1 MQTKGTQ
8 KQKKTK
14 VKGQY
19 RQDLTPEQKLEI
31 KEAFDLFDSEG
42 TGTIDVNDLK
52 VALRALGFEPSKKE
66 IKTLT
71 DNLSDNNQM
80 KDDENDKQK
89 TIDFDDFLE
98 ILTTKMSEKDSPDQL
113 KKAFILFSGNKQFIG
128 LEDLRRVAQ
137 ELGETMSDDELKEM
151 LHEANKTENDEVN
164 ESNFLGILNKA
175 FSGQ

>member
-1 MQTKGTQ
+1 MQTKGAQ
-8 KQKKTK
+8 KQKKAK

-19 RQDLTPEQKLEI
+19 RQDLTPEQKQEI

-71 DNLSDNNQM
+71 DNLGDGSQM

-89 TIDFDDFLE
+89 TIDFNDFLE
-98 ILTTKMSEKDSPDQL
+98 ILTTKMSEKESPDQL
-113 KKAFILFSGNKQFIG
+113 KKAFILFSGNKPFIS
-128 LEDLRRVAQ
+128 LEDLRRVAH

-151 LHEANKTENDEVN
+151 LHEANKSDSEDVN
-164 ESNFLGILNKA
+164 ETNFLSILNKA
-175 FSGQ
+175 FSG

>member
-8 KQKKTK
+8 KQKKSK

-19 RQDLTPEQKLEI
+19 RQELTNEQTQEI

-71 DNLSDNNQM
+71 DNIGDGNSM
-80 KDDENDKQK
+80 KDDENDKTK
-89 TIDFDDFLE
+89 AIDFSDFLE
-98 ILTTKMSEKDSPDQL
+98 ILTTKMSEKDSPEEL
-113 KKAFILFSGNKQFIG
+113 KKAFILFSDGGNQISIG
-128 LEDLRRVAQ
+128 DLKRVAN

-151 LHEANKTENDEVN
+151 LYEANKKDRDGVVYENE
-164 ESNFLGILNKA
+164 FLGILNKA
-175 FSGQ
+175 FSG

>member
-8 KQKKTK
+8 KQKKAK

-19 RQDLTPEQKLEI
+19 RQDLTDDQKQEI

-66 IKTLT
+66 IKQLT
-71 DNLSDNNQM
+71 DNLQNDNQM
-80 KDDENDKQK
+80 KDDENDKAK
-89 TIDFDDFLE
+89 TIDFNDFLE
-98 ILTTKMSEKDSPDQL
+98 ILTTKMSEKDGVDQL
-113 KKAFILFSGNKQFIG
+113 KKAFILFSGNKPAIS
-128 LEDLRRVAQ
+128 LEDLKRVAQ

-151 LHEANKTENDEVN
+151 LHEASKSENEEVN
-164 ESNFLGILNKA
+164 ESSFLNILHR
-175 FSGQ
+175 